1 MNPHLLMTI
10 KDVTMGIRKS
20 SWFYS
25 VEYRQL
31 LQALFTTQLLYFSN
45 HMFENSSRSRLAG
58 ITSDLNSMFTLEG
71 FNSVNINPTGGFYN
85 IFVLL
90 GTSSHLFNNRMFAIN
105 ALDQKFY
112 RMFTSASLQQRI
124 FAN

>member
-58 ITSDLNSMFTLEG
+58 ITSDLNSMFSLEG
-71 FNSVNINPTGGFYN
+71 FNSVNVNPTGGFYN